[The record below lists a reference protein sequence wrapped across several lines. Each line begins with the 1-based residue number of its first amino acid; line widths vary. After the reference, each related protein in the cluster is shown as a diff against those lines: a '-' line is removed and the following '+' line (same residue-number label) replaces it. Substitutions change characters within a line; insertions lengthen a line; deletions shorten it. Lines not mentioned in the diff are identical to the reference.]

1 MAVLLGVDTGGT
13 YTDAVL
19 IRDETQ
25 VIASAKALTTRA
37 DLAVGVGNAVSA
49 VLAQSGVAPS
59 EIAMASLSTT
69 LATNALVEGQGG
81 RVALIYVGFRARD
94 LAAHGLEE
102 ALRGD
107 PHLMLAGGHDHAGA
121 EVEALDEAALSAF
134 LETHKQ
140 SVSGFAVASQFA
152 TRNPAHELRV
162 AELVAA
168 VTGRPVS
175 TSHALSARLNGPK
188 RALTAL
194 LNARLIGMIDRLIGR
209 AETQLR
215 ALGIDAPMMVVR
227 GDGALM
233 SSAQARQ
240 RPIETILSGPAASLV
255 GARWL
260 TGAEHALVSDIGGT
274 TTDVALLRDGRPAI
288 DPAGAQVGPYRTMV
302 EAVAMRTHGLGGD
315 SEVHFVAEGLEAKVT
330 LGPKRVL
337 PVSLIATEAP
347 EVVHAALDAQLRRKV
362 PGAHDGRF
370 VRAVAGQEA
379 EGLAPREAALLER
392 IGAAVHPLGA
402 ILLSRIEQSTLAR
415 LVARGLVQ
423 VAAVTPSDASHVA
436 GRLDAWDASAARKAL
451 ELFGRQRG
459 GSGNPFCLK
468 PEQLAQIIIDRL
480 TYQTSLALLETAFAE
495 EDPGFDLP
503 AETLARHI
511 LMERGLVG
519 HRGLLRMDAGLNL
532 PVVGLGASAQS
543 YYPAV
548 GARLG
553 TEMILPEHAGVAN
566 AIGAVVGRVI
576 MRQSGSVTSPGAGKF
591 RVHLNEGPEDFSDP
605 EGALTLL
612 EMVLTQQ
619 ARARAKAAGAA
630 EIEVQVS
637 RDIRTAGVEGREV
650 FVEADVTVE
659 ASGRPRVAVG

>member
-1 MAVLLGVDTGGT
+1 MTVLLGVDTGGT

-19 IRDETQ
+19 IRDEAE

-37 DLAVGVGNAVSA
+37 DLAIGVGNAVSA
-49 VLAQSGVAPS
+49 ALAQSGVAPS

-102 ALRGD
+102 ALCGD
-107 PHLMLAGGHDHAGA
+107 PSLLLTGGHDHAGA
-121 EVEALDEAALSAF
+121 EVAALDEAALLAF
-134 LETHKQ
+134 LETHKRD
-140 SVSGFAVASQFA
+140 VSGFAVASQFA
-152 TRNPAHELRV
+152 TRNPAHEVRV
-162 AELVAA
+162 AELVAE

-175 TSHALSARLNGPK
+175 ASHELSARLNGPK

-215 ALGIDAPMMVVR
+215 ALGINAPMMVVR

-255 GARWL
+255 GAKWL

-288 DPAGAQVGPYRTMV
+288 DPAGAQVGAYRTMV

-315 SEVHFVAEGLEAKVT
+315 SEVHFVAEGLTAGVT

-337 PVSLIATEAP
+337 PVALIATEAP
-347 EVVHAALDAQLRRKV
+347 EVVHAALDAQLRRTV
-362 PGAHDGRF
+362 PGEHEGRF
-370 VRAVAGQEA
+370 VRAVSGQET

-392 IGAAVHPLGA
+392 IGAAVHPLGDV
-402 ILLSRIEQSTLAR
+402 LRSRMEQGALAR

-423 VAAVTPSDASHVA
+423 VAGVTPSDASHVA
-436 GRLDAWDASAARKAL
+436 GQLDAWDARAARKAL

-459 GSGNPFCLK
+459 GSGNKFC
-468 PEQLAQIIIDRL
+468 PEPETLAQIIIDRL
-480 TYQTSLALLETAFAE
+480 TYQTSLALLETAFAKE
-495 EDPGFDLP
+495 GPGFDLP
-503 AETLARHI
+503 PEVLARHV
-511 LMERGLVG
+511 LMQRGLAG
-519 HRGLLRMDAGLNL
+519 HRGLLRIDAGLNL
-532 PVVGLGASAQS
+532 PVVGLGASAAS

-548 GARLG
+548 GERLG
-553 TEMILPEHAGVAN
+553 TKMILPEHAGVAN

-576 MRQSGSVTSPGAGKF
+576 MRQSGTVTSPGEGKF
-591 RVHLNEGPEDFSDP
+591 RVHLDAGPEDFGDP
-605 EGALTLL
+605 ESALALL
-612 EMVLTQQ
+612 ETVLTRA
-619 ARARAKAAGAA
+619 ARDRAKAAGAA

-637 RDIRTAGVEGREV
+637 RNIRTAGVEGREV